1 MGGHIVQGGDG
12 FAKDVSDFII
22 TTCLAHVGQIPLPV
36 RPAHQDCLVAELIH
50 TSRGRACPPGQDA
63 ATAGFLGDTSHLEH
77 NVSIMPATG
86 N

>member
-1 MGGHIVQGGDG
+1 MGGPIVQGGDG
-12 FAKDVSDFII
+12 FAKDLNDFII
-22 TTCLAHVGQIPLPV
+22 TTCL
-36 RPAHQDCLVAELIH
+36 VAKLIH
-50 TSRGRACPPGQDA
+50 ISRGRACPLGQDA